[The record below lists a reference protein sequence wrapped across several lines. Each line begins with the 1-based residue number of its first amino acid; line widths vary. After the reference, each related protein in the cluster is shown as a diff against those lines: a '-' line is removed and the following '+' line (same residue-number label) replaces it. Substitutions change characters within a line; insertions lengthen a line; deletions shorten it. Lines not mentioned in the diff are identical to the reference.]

1 MRAAPA
7 RSLHTA
13 RLHSL
18 LLTTHDVQSTLAFYR
33 CLGFTPSAPA
43 VSPAWVALSSDVGT
57 GAGASSGVPL
67 FVQGWPSAS
76 PPPPPLL
83 LNFSVPSDALDA
95 LLPRLI
101 AAGGTLAGAVQRD
114 AAGVLATLRAPAA
127 AGGHFFTL
135 REREALA

>member
-43 VSPAWVALSSDVGT
+43 MSPAWTALSTDVGT
-57 GAGASSGVPL
+57 GGGGASSGVPL

-76 PPPPPLL
+76 PPPLL
-83 LNFSVPSDALDA
+83 LQFSVPSDTLDT

-114 AAGVLATLRAPAA
+114 SAGVLATLRAPAA
-127 AGGHFFTL
+127 AGGHFVTL